1 MLCAQVR
8 YLTITDNGTLRQPV
22 LRALRPD
29 VSPADAATAELYEI
43 EG

>member
-8 YLTITDNGTLRQPV
+8 YLSITENGTLRQPV

-29 VSPADAATAELYEI
+29 ISPVDAATAELYELDA
-43 EG
+43 